1 MAIYAHLPGRGAVT
15 VTGDDRVAFLQGLVS
30 NDVDR
35 VAPDRAVH
43 AAFLTA
49 QGKYLHDFFIV
60 ALGDGL
66 VLDCEADRRGDLL
79 RRLRLYRLRSKVDLR
94 DTGDAF
100 AVFAGFGDGVLD
112 SVGLPAERGAA
123 RPIGDGLVFVDSRL
137 AALGVRF
144 ILPAETATST
154 LVGLGLAE
162 GTQEDYDAMRIPL
175 GVPDSSRD
183 ITVEK
188 STLME
193 SGFDE
198 LNGISWDKGCYMGQ
212 ELTAR
217 TKYRGLVKRRLVPV
231 TADGPL
237 PPPGTPIVR
246 NGREVGELRGGIAG
260 HALALM
266 RVDALAGDS
275 EPLTADTTTVTP
287 HKPAWADF

>member
-1 MAIYAHLPGRGAVT
+1 MARYAHLPGRGAVT

-30 NDVDR
+30 NDVNR

-43 AAFLTA
+43 AGFLTA

-66 VLDCEADRRGDLL
+66 ALDCEAGRRDDLI
-79 RRLRLYRLRSKVDLR
+79 RRLRIYRLRSKVDLGNA
-94 DTGDAF
+94 GDAF
-100 AVFAGFGDGVLD
+100 AVFAGFGDGVLE

-123 RPIGDGLVFVDSRL
+123 RPIGGGLVFVDSRL
-137 AALGVRF
+137 TELGVRF
-144 ILPAETATST
+144 MLPAETAAST
-154 LVGLGLAE
+154 LADLGLAE
-162 GTQEDYDAMRIPL
+162 GTQDDYDAVRIPL

-237 PPPGTPIVR
+237 PPPGTPILR
-246 NGREVGELRGGIAG
+246 SGREVGELRGGIAG

-266 RVDALAGDS
+266 RVDALAADGD
-275 EPLTADTTTVTP
+275 PLTAEATTVTP